1 MSISSVS
8 WNTALT
14 MNESLLLNGKS
25 CAQSGNTRTH
35 LVCRIAMEEMLDRS
49 LLGNAPNRLLGVP
62 ATGRLLI
69 NVSPVGT
76 RFDTYFGRYKGLLC
90 RYVLDQ
96 FLFSLSFS
104 RAISIHCL
112 IVGTADWILPSSGGA
127 NYRFGIIL
135 PPISCQ
141 ALHRSISAY
150 YANCRSLSQLR

>member
-1 MSISSVS
+1 MLKFDRWDKNIGFWKRSISISSVS

-49 LLGNAPNRLLGVP
+49 LLGNAPNRLLGVS

-76 RFDTYFGRYKGLLC
+76 HFDTYFGRYKGLLC
-90 RYVLDQ
+90 RYVLDPIFS
-96 FLFSLSFS
+96 FLLPSDFNSLS
-104 RAISIHCL
+104 
-112 IVGTADWILPSSGGA
+112 
-127 NYRFGIIL
+127 YRWHGRLNFTVFG
-135 PPISCQ
+135 
-141 ALHRSISAY
+141 R
-150 YANCRSLSQLR
+150 R